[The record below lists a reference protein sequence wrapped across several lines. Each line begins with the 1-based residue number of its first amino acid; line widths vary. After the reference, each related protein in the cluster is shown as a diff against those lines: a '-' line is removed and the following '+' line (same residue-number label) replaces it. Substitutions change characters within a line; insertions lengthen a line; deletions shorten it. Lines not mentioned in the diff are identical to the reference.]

1 MVGIGTGGLWE
12 HLRVRH
18 VYECPVRWADL
29 DLLGHVNNVAY
40 VDFLQEARA
49 DLFRSHRS
57 GLRAPELEEGL
68 VVVSTQV
75 RYRESMLLRF
85 EPVRVEVWVVEV
97 RAASFTLAYEVFDER
112 PDGTR
117 AVYCTATTVMAPY
130 VFAEERPRRL
140 TAEEKQALERHRD
153 EGAAPEPRPWAP
165 PHRTEVGHYPV
176 HVRFSDVDVYGHV
189 NNVTYVEYFQEAR
202 IAVLARLWG
211 EVPAGSGRTSVVV
224 AQAEIDHLVPML
236 HRPEPYD
243 AFTQV
248 VHVGNTSVVVE
259 TEVVD
264 RCGPNEV
271 RHARARVVLVFVD
284 DDGRPRRPEESVR
297 APLVAEVA
305 PA

>member
-1 MVGIGTGGLWE
+1 MVGIGARGLWE

-49 DLFRSHRS
+49 DLFRSHRA
-57 GLRAPELEEGL
+57 GLRAPQLEEGL

-75 RYRESMLLRF
+75 RYREPMLLRF
-85 EPVRVEVWVVEV
+85 EPVSVEVWVVEV

-117 AVYCTATTVMAPY
+117 SVYLTATTVMAPY
-130 VFAEERPRRL
+130 LLAEERPRRL
-140 TAEEKQALERHRD
+140 SAEEKQALEQHRD
-153 EGAAPEPRPWAP
+153 EGAAPEPRAWASS
-165 PHRTEVGHYPV
+165 HRTEVGHYPV

-236 HRPEPYD
+236 HRADPYD

-248 VHVGNTSVVVE
+248 VHVGTTSVVVE

-264 RCGPNEV
+264 RSGPSEV

-284 DDGRPRRPEESVR
+284 DEGRPRRPEESVR
-297 APLVAEVA
+297 APLVAAMA